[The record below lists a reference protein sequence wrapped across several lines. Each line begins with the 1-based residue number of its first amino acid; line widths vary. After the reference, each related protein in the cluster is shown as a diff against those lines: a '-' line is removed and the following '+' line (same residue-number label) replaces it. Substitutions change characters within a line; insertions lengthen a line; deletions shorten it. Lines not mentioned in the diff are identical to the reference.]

1 MVISSRAVQKIMTG
15 SSPAET
21 IQGLQGTVHLP
32 EASTTTESLRA
43 AFATPHDPRRQ
54 RVGELSVA
62 AGCVTDTGVHR
73 ALAMQA
79 NHLDVRLTAQALSL
93 TRAWSEAGC

>member
-1 MVISSRAVQKIMTG
+1 MTRSALAETIRAVQ
-15 SSPAET
+15 
-21 IQGLQGTVHLP
+21 GTVDLP

-43 AFATPHDPRRQ
+43 ALATARGPHRQ
-54 RVGELSVA
+54 RVGELLVA
-62 AGCVTDTGVHR
+62 AGCVNDTGVHR

-79 NHLDVRLTAQALSL
+79 DHPDVRLTAQALSL